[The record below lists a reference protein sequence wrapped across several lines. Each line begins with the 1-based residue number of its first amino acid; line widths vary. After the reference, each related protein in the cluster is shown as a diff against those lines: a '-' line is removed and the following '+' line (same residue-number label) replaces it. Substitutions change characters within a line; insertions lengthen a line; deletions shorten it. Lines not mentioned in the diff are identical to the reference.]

1 MLIPPLQRIIRPKKR
16 TAHAYGRDALFRAER
31 LRKEYLKNFQARTD
45 SALFREKLVLA
56 QKRSEVSNELNRID
70 SFLGHMTHS
79 ARLAYMSRE
88 RDKLRGELGKL
99 NTALEK

>member
-16 TAHAYGRDALFRAER
+16 TAHGYGRDALFRSER
-31 LRKEYLKNFQARTD
+31 LRKEYLKNLQARSD

-56 QKRSEVSNELNRID
+56 QKRSEVSNELDRVE
-70 SFLGHMTHS
+70 SVLGHMTHS
-79 ARLAYMSRE
+79 ARLAYMSKERHRLRE
-88 RDKLRGELGKL
+88 ELGKL